1 MTRRF
6 FIAIV
11 FATALLSAAAAR
23 ATPVLQSEVVV
34 NDDMIHLGDIFAN
47 AGDKADV
54 AVAAAPKPGR
64 QAVFDAAWLA
74 NIAHANA
81 LEWTPAAQTDH
92 VTVERAGHAVPASA
106 IEDAV
111 KKAAT
116 EKAAKG
122 GMGGKI
128 QVSLDNRNIALY
140 ADPDDG
146 PSVQVRDIWI
156 DKEGSRFTA
165 TVAAGPDA
173 SAQVVKVSGQ
183 LYEVTSIPVLTRRV
197 GSNDVIGPEDIR
209 FIEVRSDSIESDVIT
224 DPDAL
229 IGMSARRQAV
239 DNVPL
244 RAHDFR
250 APVVVTKGSLV
261 SMVLQTPY
269 MQLTAQ
275 GRAIEDGAKGQ
286 VIKVMNTQS
295 KMTVDATV
303 DGPARVV
310 VQAPL
315 SMQTAARGPAA
326 AR

>member
-11 FATALLSAAAAR
+11 FATTLLSAAAAR

-116 EKAAKG
+116 EKAAK
-122 GMGGKI
+122 GGKI

-326 AR
+326 AK